1 MIHNIYHLN
10 FEKTFNEDEAY
21 ELVNLLMAV
30 TVRAKNKING
40 LNSRLEY
47 FKAEPDQADQIQN
60 ELNHEIQSW
69 SEKMRRLGGLPLALY
84 QVKIPARHGHF
95 IWEFPSVELDFE
107 AI

>member
-10 FEKTFNEDEAY
+10 YEKTFNEDEAY

-60 ELNHEIQSW
+60 ELNSEIQSW

-84 QVKIPARHGHF
+84 QVKIPANPGHF
-95 IWEFPSVELDFE
+95 IWEFPSVELDYQSN
-107 AI
+107 

>member
-10 FEKTFNEDEAY
+10 FEKSFNEDEAY

-60 ELNHEIQSW
+60 DLNQEIQSW

-84 QVKIPARHGHF
+84 QVKIPAAKGHF
-95 IWEFPSVELDFE
+95 LWEFPSVELDYQ
-107 AI
+107 A